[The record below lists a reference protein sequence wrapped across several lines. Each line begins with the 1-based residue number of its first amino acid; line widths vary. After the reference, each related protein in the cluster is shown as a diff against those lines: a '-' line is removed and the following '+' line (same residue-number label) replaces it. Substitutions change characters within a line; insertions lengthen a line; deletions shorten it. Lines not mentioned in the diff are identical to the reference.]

1 MGRKRHV
8 PNEKTGEISRKKI
21 NEMEAS
27 KQQDT
32 EFKIMVIRIFK
43 ELAENFNSIKGHR
56 NQSDMK
62 TP

>member
-1 MGRKRHV
+1 MKKQ
-8 PNEKTGEISRKKI
+8 EKSPEKKI